1 MAAESLS
8 CNPKGLI
15 ENQESDDIGNMS
27 TGAKLALLNWGG
39 GGEGGGELFIYCS
52 CSARLIYFEMN

>member
-27 TGAKLALLNWGG
+27 TGAKLALLNCGG
-39 GGEGGGELFIYCS
+39 GGGWG
-52 CSARLIYFEMN
+52 R